1 MASSEFARIYKRDT
15 GVSLR
20 MKQSGVPMSA
30 AVVTKF
36 TEVLYLLVPA
46 AIMLL
51 GIVLASKLK
60 AKKLAAVPIP
70 GRRPNP

>member
-1 MASSEFARIYKRDT
+1 
-15 GVSLR
+15 
-20 MKQSGVPMSA
+20 MSA

-36 TEVLYLLVPA
+36 TEVLYVLVPA

-51 GIVLASKLK
+51 GIVLASKAK
-60 AKKLAAVPIP
+60 AKKLAVAPIP